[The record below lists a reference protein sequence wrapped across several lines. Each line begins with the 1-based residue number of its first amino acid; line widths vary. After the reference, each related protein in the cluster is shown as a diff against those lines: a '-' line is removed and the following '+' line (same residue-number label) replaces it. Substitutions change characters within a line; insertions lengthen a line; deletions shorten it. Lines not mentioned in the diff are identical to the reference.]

1 MSVTSPMGAPERAS
15 EVLPIN
21 EPRRADGTAAVVEP
35 QPAGAALPIV
45 VPQRARFDE
54 PLELECG
61 RMLPSFEVAYETYG
75 QLAPDGGNA
84 ILVCHAYTSDHHAAG
99 RHAQSD
105 ARAGWWDTLIGPGKT
120 FDSERFFVVSSNC
133 LGGSHGTTGAGSI
146 DPTTGRRYG
155 GSFPVV
161 TMADIVDVQARLA
174 DRLGITRFHA
184 IAGGCFGGAQVLQ
197 WMARHPERLANAI
210 VISAT
215 PRASVHTVALSLI
228 GREAI
233 RRDPRWNGGDYYDG
247 EPPSDGIAL
256 LTMFGA
262 LFWQDRNLLQRKLA
276 PEMARTRT
284 LGYDFAPEF
293 EIERQLLRLGVPQ
306 NVTLDANALL
316 YLARAND
323 YFDLS
328 RGHASLAAALAGWRG
343 RTLLLGFAQDWRYP
357 PEDIAEIDAALR
369 ANGAVSR
376 HVTLSNP
383 LGHGAF
389 LRDTP
394 AIEPE
399 LRQFLHEADHAARH

>member
-1 MSVTSPMGAPERAS
+1 MIVQQQRAS
-15 EVLPIN
+15 
-21 EPRRADGTAAVVEP
+21 
-35 QPAGAALPIV
+35 
-45 VPQRARFDE
+45 FDE

-61 RMLPSFEVAYETYG
+61 RVLPSFEVAYESYG
-75 QLAPDGGNA
+75 TLAPDGGNA

-99 RHAQSD
+99 RHAESD
-105 ARAGWWDTLIGPGKT
+105 PRPGWWDTLIGPGKLLDT
-120 FDSERFFVVSSNC
+120 ERFCVVSSNC

-146 DPTTGRRYG
+146 DPTTGRRYAG
-155 GSFPVV
+155 EFPVV
-161 TMADIVDVQARLA
+161 TMADIVNVQVRLA
-174 DRLGITRFHA
+174 ERLGIARFHA

-197 WMARHPERLANAI
+197 WMASHPARLANAI

-247 EPPSDGIAL
+247 APPTDGIGL

-276 PEMARTRT
+276 PEMARPRQ

-306 NVTLDANALL
+306 NVALDANALL

-328 RGHASLAAALAGWRG
+328 RGRASLAEALAAYRG

-357 PEDIAEIDAALR
+357 PDDIAEIDAALR
-369 ANGAVSR
+369 ANGAASR
-376 HVTLSNP
+376 HVTIANP

-394 AIEPE
+394 SIEPE
-399 LRQFLHEADHAARH
+399 LRRFLDEADHAA

>member
-1 MSVTSPMGAPERAS
+1 MIVQQQRAS
-15 EVLPIN
+15 
-21 EPRRADGTAAVVEP
+21 
-35 QPAGAALPIV
+35 
-45 VPQRARFDE
+45 FDE

-61 RMLPSFEVAYETYG
+61 RVLPSFEVAYETYG
-75 QLAPDGGNA
+75 ALAPGGGNA

-99 RHAQSD
+99 RHAESD
-105 ARAGWWDTLIGPGKT
+105 PRPGWWDTLIGPGKL
-120 FDSERFFVVSSNC
+120 FDTERFCVVSSNC

-146 DPTTGRRYG
+146 DPTTGRRFG
-155 GSFPVV
+155 GDFPVV
-161 TMADIVDVQARLA
+161 TVADMVNVQARLA
-174 DRLGITRFHA
+174 DRLGIACFHA

-197 WMARHPERLANAI
+197 WMASHPARLANAI

-233 RRDPRWNGGDYYDG
+233 RRDPRWNGGDYYDQ
-247 EPPSDGIAL
+247 EPPTAGIGL

-262 LFWQDRNLLQRKLA
+262 LFWQDRNLLQQKLA
-276 PEMARTRT
+276 PEMARPRK
-284 LGYDFAPEF
+284 LAYDFAPEF

-306 NVTLDANALL
+306 NVALDANALL

-328 RGHASLAAALAGWRG
+328 RGRTSLADALAGYRG

-357 PEDIAEIDAALR
+357 PGDIAEIDAALR
-369 ANGAVSR
+369 ANGAASR
-376 HVTLSNP
+376 HVTIENP

-394 AIEPE
+394 SIEPE
-399 LRQFLHEADHAARH
+399 LRRFLDQADHPESEADEADHAD

>member
-1 MSVTSPMGAPERAS
+1 VIVRQQRAS
-15 EVLPIN
+15 
-21 EPRRADGTAAVVEP
+21 
-35 QPAGAALPIV
+35 
-45 VPQRARFDE
+45 FDE
-54 PLELECG
+54 PLALECG
-61 RMLPSFEVAYETYG
+61 RTLPSFEVAYETYG
-75 QLAPDGGNA
+75 ELAADGDNA

-99 RHAQSD
+99 KHDASD

-120 FDSERFFVVSSNC
+120 FDTERYCVVSSNC

-146 DPTTGRRYG
+146 DPETGRRYG
-155 GSFPVV
+155 GRFPVV
-161 TMADIVDVQARLA
+161 TMADIVNVQARLA
-174 DRLGITRFHA
+174 DRLGIARFRA

-197 WMARHPERLANAI
+197 WMASHPSRLASAI

-247 EPPSDGIAL
+247 EPPTDGIGL

-276 PEMARTRT
+276 PDMARPRK
-284 LGYDFAPEF
+284 LGYGFAPDF

-306 NVTLDANALL
+306 NVALDANALL

-328 RGHASLAAALAGWRG
+328 RGRASLAEALASYHG

-357 PEDIAEIDAALR
+357 PDDIAEIDAALR
-369 ANGAVSR
+369 ANGAPSR
-376 HVTLSNP
+376 HVTLENP

-394 AIEPE
+394 SIEPE
-399 LRQFLHEADHAARH
+399 LRRFLAADRRRGPRPEDTDHAA